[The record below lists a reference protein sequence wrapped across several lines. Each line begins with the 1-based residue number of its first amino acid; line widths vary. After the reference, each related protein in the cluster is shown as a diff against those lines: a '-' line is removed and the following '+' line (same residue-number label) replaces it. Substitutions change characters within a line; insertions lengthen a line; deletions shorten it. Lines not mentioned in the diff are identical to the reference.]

1 MDGNVL
7 ELRNITK
14 SFFGIKALNDVNFEL
29 KKGCVL
35 GLIGQNGA
43 GKSTLMNIIGGV
55 IQPDAGSMKL
65 YDKPYCPEGPI
76 DAIKNGIAFIHQELN
91 LFTNLSIAENIF
103 INEFPKL
110 SFLPLID
117 KRLIRKK
124 TKQLLESVNLDV
136 SPDTIVER
144 LSPGERQLVEIAK
157 ALSTNANIIIFDE
170 PTTSL
175 TSRETE
181 KLFGLI
187 KKLRAEGH
195 SIIYISHIL
204 EDIKE
209 LADDIV
215 ILRDGE
221 VVCKGCNANLTIN
234 NMISFMVGRDMDQM
248 YPEKKSNPRQD
259 VVLELENVSQKGIVA
274 NISLKLRKGEI
285 LGIFGLMGSGRTELA
300 RIIFGLDE
308 FEEGTIR
315 VNGKT
320 IDKMKPEEAI
330 KNKIAFVT
338 ENRREEGL
346 LMSSTIADNIS
357 LVSLDKFSKYIFKF
371 IDSKYM
377 HECIKQIG
385 DALKIK
391 CHSYLASQAKSLSGG
406 NQQKVVIGKWLML
419 EPQIFIVDEPTRGID
434 VGAKYEVYSILN
446 ELAFQ
451 GSSILVI
458 SSEVE
463 ELIGICDRILVMSRG
478 EITGEFA
485 RHQFDK
491 EQIIRAAFRQNV
503 ETAV

>member
-1 MDGNVL
+1 MEGIVL
-7 ELRNITK
+7 ELANITK
-14 SFFGIKALNDVNFEL
+14 SFFGVKALNNVNFEL
-29 KKGCVL
+29 KKGSVL

-55 IQPDAGSMKL
+55 IQPDSGTMKL
-65 YDKPYCPEGPI
+65 YGKPYCPQGPI
-76 DAIKNGIAFIHQELN
+76 DAIKSGIAFIHQELN

-103 INEFPKL
+103 INGFPRF
-110 SFLPLID
+110 SFLPFID

-124 TKQLLESVNLDV
+124 TKQLLESVDLNV
-136 SPDTIVER
+136 SPDTTVEN

-181 KLFGLI
+181 KLFDLI
-187 KKLRAEGH
+187 KKLKSEGH

-204 EDIKE
+204 EDIKQ
-209 LADDIV
+209 LADNIV
-215 ILRDGE
+215 VLRDGE
-221 VVCKGCNANLTIN
+221 VVCKECNENLTIN
-234 NMISFMVGRDMDQM
+234 NMISFMVGRDMQQM
-248 YPEKKSNPRQD
+248 YPEKKSSPKD
-259 VVLELENVSQKGIVA
+259 DFVLELENVSQKGIVA
-274 NISLKLRKGEI
+274 NINLKLKKGEI

-300 RIIFGLDE
+300 RIIFGLDN
-308 FEEGTIR
+308 FEKGTIK
-315 VNGKT
+315 VNGKI
-320 IDKMKPEEAI
+320 IDRMKPQEAI
-330 KNKIAFVT
+330 KNKLAFVT

-346 LMSSTIADNIS
+346 LMSSSIADNMS
-357 LVSLDKFSKYIFKF
+357 LVSLNKFSKYAFRF

-377 HECIKQIG
+377 YECVRKIG

-391 CHSYLASQAKSLSGG
+391 CHSYLTSQAKSLSGG

-446 ELAFQ
+446 DLSCQ

-463 ELIGICDRILVMSRG
+463 ELTGICDRILVMSRG
-478 EITGEFA
+478 EITGEFK

-491 EQIIRAAFRQNV
+491 EKIIRAAFRQNI